1 MMFNF
6 FLRGLQVERQS
17 ASRSGEVRLGGGNIF
32 LTITALGV
40 FGMLLGC
47 QTAPSLPP
55 ADLHAPGWEIRQG
68 QALWKPRR
76 DADGIAGELLV
87 AFQKDK
93 RSLVQFSKTPFP
105 IVTAGIG
112 PNSWELEIPTQG
124 KRYSHRGAPPG
135 RVIWFQLL
143 KAIASEQLPKPWT
156 WTAPDGEG
164 RWTLRNGTSGESL
177 EGYFIQ

>member
-1 MMFNF
+1 MMFKL
-6 FLRGLQVERQS
+6 FLRCFQVESQS
-17 ASRSGEVRLGGGNIF
+17 ACRFKGLRLGGGNIF
-32 LTITALGV
+32 LTIISLGL
-40 FGMLLGC
+40 FGALLGC
-47 QTAPSLPP
+47 RTAPSLPP
-55 ADLHAPGWEIRQG
+55 ADLRAPGWEIRQG

-76 DADGIAGELLV
+76 DADGIAGELII
-87 AFQKDK
+87 AIQKDD

-124 KRYSHRGAPPG
+124 KHYSHRGTPPD

-143 KAIASEQLPKPWT
+143 KAIANGQLPKPWS
-156 WTAPDGEG
+156 WASPDGDG
-164 RWTLRNGTSGESL
+164 RWSLQNGTSGESL

>member
-1 MMFNF
+1 
-6 FLRGLQVERQS
+6 
-17 ASRSGEVRLGGGNIF
+17 
-32 LTITALGV
+32 
-40 FGMLLGC
+40 MLLGC

-55 ADLHAPGWEIRQG
+55 ADLQAPGWEIRQG
-68 QALWKPRR
+68 QALWKPKR
-76 DADGIAGELLV
+76 DADGIAGELLI
-87 AFQKDK
+87 AIQKDN

-124 KRYSHRGAPPG
+124 KHYSHRGTPPD

-143 KAIASEQLPKPWT
+143 KAISNGQLPKPWS
-156 WTAPDGEG
+156 WASPDGDGCWSLQNE
-164 RWTLRNGTSGESL
+164 TSGESL